1 MVEILQ
7 HFVAFSEY
15 MNFSTKKAGRIGNW
29 LSCGS
34 KGKIANIA
42 CSREEYQVNVPV
54 KLFFN
59 QTENWLGDKP
69 SFTFNIEHDSLIL

>member
-1 MVEILQ
+1 MSQQLFIFCLIVLKKQAELRI
-7 HFVAFSEY
+7 AFPVVVKE
-15 MNFSTKKAGRIGNW
+15 KK
-29 LSCGS
+29 
-34 KGKIANIA
+34 ANIA

>member
-1 MVEILQ
+1 
-7 HFVAFSEY
+7 

-42 CSREEYQVNVPV
+42 CSREV
-54 KLFFN
+54 
-59 QTENWLGDKP
+59 KP
-69 SFTFNIEHDSLIL
+69 SFTFKTNSEFLFLQKIVALDR